1 MIQVALVVL
10 TRANLLIDFIA
21 DFSVSLG
28 LLFDQLK
35 DVQLLETLSRLEL
48 INDLAA
54 FLVWIA
60 IATRSNK
67 KDGRFDSRAELSKC
81 LLEVLFRANLP
92 HIRSCL
98 QVWHQALCILVELSN
113 ALG

>member
-10 TRANLLIDFIA
+10 TRAYLLIDFIA

-54 FLVWIA
+54 FLV
-60 IATRSNK
+60 
-67 KDGRFDSRAELSKC
+67 
-81 LLEVLFRANLP
+81 
-92 HIRSCL
+92 
-98 QVWHQALCILVELSN
+98 
-113 ALG
+113 